1 MKRKG
6 AERAQTKSGTDTMAS
21 VREEE
26 EEEEE
31 EGGEEEDEELGK
43 EEDMTSYT
51 LEPTPT
57 PVCGKAYNTFQS

>member
-1 MKRKG
+1 
-6 AERAQTKSGTDTMAS
+6 MAS